1 MVILYLKVAAA
12 GPPSSAN
19 REELVALKA
28 TFTRGNGRILPG
40 WKFPSLGVLFPR
52 NHLNCTKKLD
62 ALPFKF
68 PCEGSENIEVNEE
81 SGQIFQPA
89 ENSSDALW
97 M

>member
-1 MVILYLKVAAA
+1 MEPSQLY
-12 GPPSSAN
+12 
-19 REELVALKA
+19 
-28 TFTRGNGRILPG
+28 
-40 WKFPSLGVLFPR
+40 
-52 NHLNCTKKLD
+52 KKLD